1 MPTLADL
8 PINGLSPRYSVWKNQ
23 RVQRLPLAMT
33 DVTEI
38 SPLLGREHEE
48 TGTVVHVLAELIGAR
63 HLLITAKRVEPYCV
77 VQFGSKTIH
86 RTKPLMKSTKNSAS
100 ARDPIWS
107 IKESPLF
114 IVSILPNDLE
124 NNKQLVIT
132 IWTRRP
138 RGKLKVRKTQF
149 DFAGKIRIK
158 ASTVLSSC
166 TEERLEFTLVDDLG
180 RKVKGAAD
188 QNPMIAIRFRVASK
202 ADLRFVQAW
211 NQATESRST
220 IIPRT
225 ILNGT
230 GVLPQE
236 HRPRANLVTELQESE
251 VPGAN
256 LGAAISSSVSSEFSP
271 RNAVR
276 VKPCPDPKNPISGR
290 FMSREDLKAAT
301 RLPSRHWIEA
311 GSGTLGRLYL
321 EILSC
326 RGLPNVDI
334 GTAVGN
340 QTDAFV
346 AAVYGD
352 ALVETSIIDDE
363 LNPHWPPWTQRAF
376 VLRMMH
382 PSQVLYLSVFGY
394 KRGLLSHT
402 PIGRVEIN
410 PINLQRD
417 TEYNL
422 HYPLFQSSHVTDR
435 KSRGTIRIRL
445 SMKMDDERAVL
456 MAALRPCP
464 EIYVNVR
471 ARKSLPVARYTC
483 CGEYDNEEKFSL
495 RILLSYVDEL
505 KETYLRRIL
514 YALNDGGQSII
525 FWRGQV
531 KVGPVWIPLHSFLLF
546 SVGILVVERPQML
559 PAFLFLGVAWFMLVN
574 MQLRM
579 QSPSPWHRCNTF
591 GHYLRVLLL
600 GSSLPAYVKVD
611 PGEGWEEQQ
620 KIEEALEERKEEDAR
635 FFEKKEAVEKELEE
649 IEGISLQTKSNAA
662 IIPVELLLVL
672 GKVQAI
678 VGNVCRLCRSVH
690 TIITWE
696 ESVISFWITAVF
708 LTFGIIFLFIP
719 WGFLLKWISRIAV
732 VLVLGPQNKIFDIYF
747 NRTATDEHKI
757 RELFAARFFMA
768 RCHQENAG
776 KLKAFLHVLYGKFST
791 AVPTL
796 MWTPHEDRPLP
807 ESEAR
812 ILTEKDQGGPSLED
826 LSYIPGQKVYG
837 LMIPRPYDEWI
848 ANMDES
854 NQGRTRATS
863 ALLRLNTTPSV
874 KSSLSLRKQST
885 ISFEEG
891 IEVTDIYDE
900 EAGFVQNV
908 SGSHVSPKRSVRIRE
923 ESMKGDWGEEIVDTY
938 ADEARFVQQSFRVH
952 NDDGDQKI
960 ERQNAGRPP
969 TVPKQRK
976 MHAREESLRG
986 DWGEEVVDIY
996 ADEAQFVQQSF
1007 RVHEDS
1013 IEGELD
1019 DQDTGQPPNVT
1030 ELVVDTF
1037 ADKAPFAQ
1045 ERLYDDKGDEKIDH
1059 QKTRPPPIITTEP
1072 EESLR
1077 GDRGDEV
1084 VETYADDSRFVHDNQ
1099 TPIIFPTQRDKR
1111 RMSRDESMR
1120 GDWGVEI
1127 ADVFDEEAR
1136 FVQQSWRGS
1145 VHHFPDME
1153 LSDTDGEDSDDD
1165 HEVVHLPMVKASQGQ
1180 QTHLDKTAPNEKQ
1193 DLSVQDRSEVVV
1205 ATEEVIRLSP
1215 HTKLLKT
1222 THVGD
1227 EDIEEISVPGEAAPG
1242 LRSTL
1247 SSNEL
1252 SGTLR
1257 VEETSGEA
1265 LSSQPTATRLEW
1277 EAAERESTVPS
1288 SLPNQQPEPGKWTLQ
1303 KSLSPHGLSNTQV
1316 QREESSE
1323 EVGVEIVEMFDDEAA
1338 FVHQS

>member
-1 MPTLADL
+1 MPDA
-8 PINGLSPRYSVWKNQ
+8 
-23 RVQRLPLAMT
+23 
-33 DVTEI
+33 TEI
-38 SPLLGREHEE
+38 SPLLGREDEE
-48 TGTVVHVLAELIGAR
+48 IGTPIHVLAELIGAR

-77 VQFGSKTIH
+77 VQFGSRTIH

-114 IVSILPNDLE
+114 IVSILPKDIV
-124 NNKQLVIT
+124 NNKQLVVT

-138 RGKLKVRKTQF
+138 RGKLKVRNTQF

-158 ASTVLSSC
+158 ALAVLSSC
-166 TEERLEFTLVDDLG
+166 TEERLEFNIVDDFG
-180 RKVKGAAD
+180 RKVEGAAGM
-188 QNPMIAIRFRVASK
+188 NPLIAIRFRVASE

-211 NQATESRST
+211 NRATEARST

-225 ILNGT
+225 ILNRT

-236 HRPRANLVTELQESE
+236 HRRRANLVTELIESE

-256 LGAAISSSVSSEFSP
+256 LGSAISSSVSSEFSP
-271 RNAVR
+271 RNCIR
-276 VKPCPDPKNPISGR
+276 VKPCPDPEHPISGR
-290 FMSREDLKAAT
+290 FMSRNDLKAAV
-301 RLPSRHWIEA
+301 RLPSRNWIEA

-326 RGLPNVDI
+326 HGLPNVDI

-346 AAVYGD
+346 AVVYGD
-352 ALVETSIIDDE
+352 AMVETSIIDDE

-376 VLRMMH
+376 VLRMLH

-394 KRGLLSHT
+394 KRGLLSHK

-410 PINLQRD
+410 PVNLQRD

-422 HYPLFQSSHVTDR
+422 HYSLFQSSHVTDR
-435 KSRGTIRIRL
+435 KSCGTIRIRL
-445 SMKMDDERAVL
+445 RIQMDNERAVL

-471 ARKSLPVARYTC
+471 MRKSLPVARYTC

-546 SVGILVVERPQML
+546 CVGITAVERPRMV

-579 QSPSPWHRCNTF
+579 QSPSPWHRCTSY

-611 PGEGWEEQQ
+611 PGDGWEEQQ
-620 KIEEALEERKEEDAR
+620 KIEKALEERKEEDDR

-662 IIPVELLLVL
+662 IIPVELLVVL

-690 TIITWE
+690 AIITWE
-696 ESVISFWITAVF
+696 ESVVSFWITSVF
-708 LTFGIIFLFIP
+708 LTFGIVFIFVP
-719 WGFLLKWISRIAV
+719 WGFLLKWISRLAV
-732 VLVLGPQNKIFDIYF
+732 LFILGPQNKLFDIYL
-747 NRTATDEHKI
+747 NRTATEEHKI

-807 ESEAR
+807 ESKAKL
-812 ILTEKDQGGPSLED
+812 LTEKDQGFPSLDD
-826 LSYIPGQKVYG
+826 LPYIPGQKVYG
-837 LMIPRPYDEWI
+837 LMIPRPYEEWI
-848 ANMDES
+848 INADES
-854 NQGRTRATS
+854 NQRKIRAES
-863 ALLRLNTTPSV
+863 ALLRLKTTASV
-874 KSSLSLRKQST
+874 QSHLSPRMQST
-885 ISFEEG
+885 SSIEEG
-891 IEVTDIYDE
+891 IEVSDLNDE
-900 EAGFVQNV
+900 EAGFVQSV
-908 SGSHVSPKRSVRIRE
+908 SDRRVSPKRNVRIRE
-923 ESMKGDWGEEIVDTY
+923 ESLQGDWGEEIVDTY

-952 NDDGDQKI
+952 DDNGDQKF
-960 ERQNAGRPP
+960 ERQEASQPF

-976 MHAREESLRG
+976 MHPREESLRG
-986 DWGEEVVDIY
+986 DWGEEVVDTY
-996 ADEAQFVQQSF
+996 ADEARFVQRSF
-1007 RVHEDS
+1007 RGHEVTS
-1013 IEGELD
+1013 EGDREFEA
-1019 DQDTGQPPNVT
+1019 QEAGQPNIT
-1030 ELVVDTF
+1030 QIVVETVGD
-1037 ADKAPFAQ
+1037 DAPLD
-1045 ERLYDDKGDEKIDH
+1045 EKKLHGDECDDKIDH
-1059 QKTRPPPIITTEP
+1059 QKAQLTPITTHGEEGVDTYADDFRFVP
-1072 EESLR
+1072 QSFGDPDISDANTTTIVVPTQRDKRHMSREESLR
-1077 GDRGDEV
+1077 GD
-1084 VETYADDSRFVHDNQ
+1084 
-1099 TPIIFPTQRDKR
+1099 
-1111 RMSRDESMR
+1111 
-1120 GDWGVEI
+1120 WGIEI

-1136 FVQQSWRGS
+1136 FIQQSWRGS
-1145 VHHFPDME
+1145 VHHFPDMD
-1153 LSDTDGEDSDDD
+1153 LSDTDGEDSDVE
-1165 HEVVHLPMVKASQGQ
+1165 HEVVHLPMV
-1180 QTHLDKTAPNEKQ
+1180 QTTEDKNTRLGDTPINEKQ
-1193 DLSVQDRSEVVV
+1193 NLPANDRSELVV
-1205 ATEEVIRLSP
+1205 AKEEAIRRSP
-1215 HTKLLKT
+1215 DNKSRRATI
-1222 THVGD
+1222 VGD
-1227 EDIEEISVPGEAAPG
+1227 KNIEEISHPGEGVSG
-1242 LRSTL
+1242 LRLTP
-1247 SSNEL
+1247 
-1252 SGTLR
+1252 GTNVVPDNVR
-1257 VEETSGEA
+1257 FEETSRA
-1265 LSSQPTATRLEW
+1265 TLSSQPITTSVKVAAGELEYTALLS
-1277 EAAERESTVPS
+1277 A
-1288 SLPNQQPEPGKWTLQ
+1288 PNQQVEPTKWTIQ
-1303 KSLSPHGLSNTQV
+1303 ESPSPHVIRNTHM

-1323 EVGVEIVEMFDDEAA
+1323 EVGVEIVDMFDEEAA

>member
-1 MPTLADL
+1 
-8 PINGLSPRYSVWKNQ
+8 
-23 RVQRLPLAMT
+23 MT
-33 DVTEI
+33 DSTEI
-38 SPLLGREHEE
+38 SPLLGREYEV
-48 TGTVVHVLAELIGAR
+48 GTAIHVLAELIGAR
-63 HLLITAKRVEPYCV
+63 HLLITAKRIEPYCV
-77 VQFGSKTIH
+77 VQFGTRTIH

-114 IVSILPNDLE
+114 IVSILPKDLE
-124 NNKQLVIT
+124 NNKQLVVT

-138 RGKLKVRKTQF
+138 RGKLEVGSAQF

-166 TEERLEFTLVDDLG
+166 TEERLEFNMVDDLG
-180 RKVKGAAD
+180 RNVAGAGGV
-188 QNPMIAIRFRVASK
+188 NPLIAIRFRVASE

-211 NQATESRST
+211 NHATESRST

-225 ILNGT
+225 ILNRT

-236 HRPRANLVTELQESE
+236 HRHRANLVTELLESE

-256 LGAAISSSVSSEFSP
+256 LGSAISSSVSSEFSP
-271 RNAVR
+271 RNAIR
-276 VKPCPDPKNPISGR
+276 VKPCPDPEHPITGR
-290 FMSREDLKAAT
+290 FMSRKDLNAAT
-301 RLPSRHWIEA
+301 RLPSRNWIEA
-311 GSGTLGRLYL
+311 GSGLLGKLYL

-326 RGLPNVDI
+326 HGLPNVDI

-346 AAVYGD
+346 AVVYGD
-352 ALVETSIIDDE
+352 AMVETSIIDDE

-376 VLRMMH
+376 VLRMLH

-394 KRGLLSHT
+394 KRGLLSHA

-410 PINLQRD
+410 PVNLQRD

-422 HYPLFQSSHVTDR
+422 HYSLFQSSHVTDR
-435 KSRGTIRIRL
+435 KSCGTIRIRL
-445 SMKMDDERAVL
+445 RIQLDSERAVL

-471 ARKSLPVARYTC
+471 KRKSLPVARYTC

-546 SVGILVVERPQML
+546 CVGIIVVERPRMV

-579 QSPSPWHRCNTF
+579 QSPSPWHRCTSF

-600 GSSLPAYVKVD
+600 GSSVPAYVRVD

-620 KIEEALEERKEEDAR
+620 RIEKALEDRKEEDDR

-662 IIPVELLLVL
+662 IIPVELLVVL

-690 TIITWE
+690 AIIAWE
-696 ESVISFWITAVF
+696 ESVVSFWITSIF
-708 LTFGIIFLFIP
+708 LIFGIIFIFIP
-719 WGFLLKWISRIAV
+719 WGFLLKWCSRLAV
-732 VLVLGPQNKIFDIYF
+732 LFILGPQNKLLDIYL

-776 KLKAFLHVLYGKFST
+776 KLKAFLHILYGKFST

-812 ILTEKDQGGPSLED
+812 LLTEKDQGFPALDD
-826 LSYIPGQKVYG
+826 LPYIPGQKVYG
-837 LMIPRPYDEWI
+837 LMIPRPYEEWI
-848 ANMDES
+848 TNMDES
-854 NQGRTRATS
+854 NQGRTRAES
-863 ALLRLNTTPSV
+863 VLLRLNTTPTVQSP
-874 KSSLSLRKQST
+874 KSLRMQST
-885 ISFEEG
+885 FSIEEG
-891 IEVTDIYDE
+891 IEVTDVYDE
-900 EAGFVQNV
+900 EAGFVQSV
-908 SGSHVSPKRSVRIRE
+908 SDSRMSPKRKVRIRE
-923 ESMKGDWGEEIVDTY
+923 ESLQGDWGEEIVDTY
-938 ADEARFVQQSFRVH
+938 ADEARFVQKSFQVY
-952 NDDGDQKI
+952 DDNGDQKF
-960 ERQNAGRPP
+960 ERHEARLPP

-976 MHAREESLRG
+976 MHPREESLRG
-986 DWGEEVVDIY
+986 DWGEEVVDTY
-996 ADEAQFVQQSF
+996 ADEARFVQQSF
-1007 RVHEDS
+1007 RVHEGTS
-1013 IEGELD
+1013 KGELEA
-1019 DQDTGQPPNVT
+1019 QEAGQPN
-1030 ELVVDTF
+1030 
-1037 ADKAPFAQ
+1037 
-1045 ERLYDDKGDEKIDH
+1045 
-1059 QKTRPPPIITTEP
+1059 IT
-1072 EESLR
+1072 
-1077 GDRGDEV
+1077 DEV
-1084 VETYADDSRFVHDNQ
+1084 VETFGDNVSCVPQKSNHDEGDDEIDDQKAQLPPITTQRQTTFQGDHGEQLVDTYTDDARFAHKTFGDPDILATNKTTVI
-1099 TPIIFPTQRDKR
+1099 TPTQRDKR
-1111 RMSRDESMR
+1111 RMSREESLR
-1120 GDWGVEI
+1120 GDWGIEI

-1145 VHHFPDME
+1145 VHHFPDMD
-1153 LSDTDGEDSDDD
+1153 LSDTDGEDSDVE
-1165 HEVVHLPMVKASQGQ
+1165 HEVVHLPTVQATQDKNI
-1180 QTHLDKTAPNEKQ
+1180 HLDETSPDEKHS
-1193 DLSVQDRSEVVV
+1193 LSAKDRSELVV
-1205 ATEEVIRLSP
+1205 ATEEAIPLSP
-1215 HTKLLKT
+1215 DTDLLRT
-1222 THVGD
+1222 TRIGD
-1227 EDIEEISVPGEAAPG
+1227 QNVEEIDVPGEAAPG
-1242 LRSTL
+1242 LRLTP
-1247 SSNEL
+1247 
-1252 SGTLR
+1252 GTNL
-1257 VEETSGEA
+1257 VSDALCFDETSRA
-1265 LSSQPTATRLEW
+1265 TLHSQPTGTSLNQAAADLEYT
-1277 EAAERESTVPS
+1277 APLSAS
-1288 SLPNQQPEPGKWTLQ
+1288 NQQIEPSKRTIQ
-1303 KSLSPHGLSNTQV
+1303 ESSSPYSLRSTYM
-1316 QREESSE
+1316 QRDESSE
-1323 EVGVEIVEMFDDEAA
+1323 EVGVEIVDIFDEEAA